1 MVWAENSRAFSS
13 RTSDRP
19 VLENIFSN
27 MAMQKAITLAQIALY
42 LITFLPGLSYPI
54 FELQGALIL
63 DWGFW
68 VGIAIAFLCILM
80 CEVYKFVC
88 REQIKNFRERVQKQQ
103 DQEEQERLAKFSP
116 LSSEPEKESETE
128 KKFYE
133 DVGLGQPH
141 GYRRLQQE
149 NILACAFKT
158 RGMLAED
165 EGLLDT
171 RLLGRP

>member
-1 MVWAENSRAFSS
+1 MERLHRYGDARLPVGAGADHCLPCVVWAENSRAFSS

-88 REQIKNFRERVQKQQ
+88 REQIKNFRERVRKQQ
-103 DQEEQERLAKFSP
+103 EEEEQERLAQFARVEIKDGGKAKKQP
-116 LSSEPEKESETE
+116 GAKDIDGRQSSTE
-128 KKFYE
+128 KAM
-133 DVGLGQPH
+133 G
-141 GYRRLQQE
+141 
-149 NILACAFKT
+149 A
-158 RGMLAED
+158 
-165 EGLLDT
+165 
-171 RLLGRP
+171 